1 MFKARLSLLILVLM
15 SPLTQAATDCAAV
28 TEIPSTECEV
38 LIALYN
44 STNGD
49 SWKNHNGWNETNT
62 PCSWYGV
69 TCNGGHVSEI
79 RLYNNELGGTIPT
92 ELGNLSDLTLLDL
105 STSWNSLVKLTGT
118 IPTELGSLSNL
129 TELSL
134 SSNELTGTI
143 PTELG
148 NLNNLTSLYLHSNQL
163 TGTIPTELGNLSNLT
178 FLSLSD
184 NDLTGTI
191 PTELGNL
198 SNLTSLSLLNNDL
211 TGTIPTE
218 LGNLSNLT
226 SLSLLNNE
234 LTGTIPTE
242 LGNLSNL
249 THLNLYNNE
258 LTGTI
263 PTELGNLSNL
273 THLYLSN
280 NELTGTIP
288 TELGNLSNLSFLD
301 LSWNSLIGTI
311 PTELGNLSNLTFLR
325 LSSNELTGTIPTEL
339 GNLSNLTF
347 LRLSSNDLTG
357 TIPTELGNLS
367 NLTRLFLYSNQLCG
381 EIPPELKNLTKIPL
395 PDDCSYNS
403 CIDIDNNHLTAS
415 DSELIEWLDT
425 YNPGWQTTQT
435 PCPQLQFTSATY
447 NVNEN
452 EGQAT
457 ITVTRTG
464 SSDGAVSIDYA
475 TSDDTAKAGS
485 DYTDTSGTL
494 DWNDGDDADKTFS
507 VDITDDTQQEN
518 DETFIV
524 SLGNPTGSAQLGTP
538 DTAQVTIN
546 ANDTCT
552 PDTYETDDT
561 STQARTITSGTTQN
575 HNICPIGDKDW
586 VKFTLS
592 NPSAIQLETA
602 GSTGDTR
609 MWLYNSSLSEIEYDD
624 DDGTDRFSMIDRI
637 CGTNELPAG
646 TYYVKVDEYGDN
658 NTIDNYT
665 LSFEATACQFGTV
678 QFSED
683 TYNTNEADGTIN
695 ITVTR
700 VDGSEGNISVDCN
713 SSDGTA
719 KAGKDYNA
727 IFETLNWSDGNADD
741 KICSVTIINDTTFE
755 DNEIFNLTLENATGG
770 AAVGDPATV
779 TIIDDDKKPGT
790 LQLSSATYN
799 VNENGSSITIT
810 LTRIGGSDGTVSIDY
825 STSDD
830 TATAG
835 NDYTAKS
842 ETINW
847 NDGETSNK
855 TFTINITDDNISE
868 GNETFNLTLSN
879 ATGGATIGN
888 PDTAE
893 ITIIDNEEPCV
904 PDTYETD
911 DTSSQARTITS
922 GTTQNHNICPI
933 GDEDWVKFT
942 LNNPS
947 AINLE
952 TAGSTGDTRMWLYNN
967 SLQEIEYDDDDG
979 TGAFSKIDRNCGT
992 DELPAGTYYVKVD
1005 EFNDDNTID
1014 NYTLSF
1020 DATACQ
1026 FGTVQFSKDTYN
1038 INEADGTA
1046 DITVTRVD
1054 GSEGNI
1060 SVDCNSSDGTAKA
1073 GKDYNAIFET
1083 LNWSD
1088 GNADDK
1094 ICSVTIINDTTFEDN
1109 EIFNLTL
1116 ENATGGATVGEP
1128 ATVTIIDDDELQ
1140 PGTVQFSSDTYS
1152 VDENNGTVTLK
1163 VSRINGNDGI
1173 IFLAYTSTDGSATAG
1188 EDYSAVFNTL
1198 TWTDGDASDKT
1209 FIVPILDDTIFEE
1222 NETFNLTLTNATGGA
1237 TIGEPSEAVVT
1248 INDNDTPQ
1256 ENHGTL
1262 QFSEATYN
1270 IDENGGS
1277 ITIKVNRIDGSDG
1290 ATSIDYATSDDTA
1303 TASNDYTAKID
1314 TLNWENGDSTDKT
1327 ITIDITDDSTPE
1339 NEETFIVSLANPTG
1353 GAQLGKPDTAK
1364 VTITDNDQTEK
1375 HGTLQFSKDQFTVK
1389 ENVHTA
1395 EVIITVKRIEGSDGA
1410 VLVEYAA
1417 SDDTA
1422 KAGSDYT
1429 YTKGGLRWE
1438 DGDDDDKTFTVP
1450 IINDDEPE
1458 NDETFIVSLANPIG
1472 GAQIGSPDTA
1482 TVTIKDDDKPFNCK
1496 KVSGIP
1502 KKECE
1507 ALIAFYDSTDGENWT
1522 YNTGWKATNS
1532 PCSWDGITCRNQHVT
1547 GLSLKNNNL
1556 SGTVSKEFFKLK
1568 KLESLVLSDN
1578 DLNDTSLN
1586 NFKKLKNLET
1596 LSIDKCKLS
1605 GKIPNSLMKLKKLEE
1620 LDLND
1625 NCLKTK
1631 VSKKLKKWL
1640 DELNPGWNETQTDCQ

>member
-15 SPLTQAATDCAAV
+15 SPLTQAATDCAVV

-79 RLYNNELGGTIPT
+79 RLYNNELGGTIPP
-92 ELGNLSDLTLLDL
+92 ELGNLSDLTHLDL
-105 STSWNSLVKLTGT
+105 STSWNSPAKLTGT
-118 IPTELGSLSNL
+118 IPTELGNLSDLTSLSLSGNELTGTIPTELGNLSNL
-129 TELSL
+129 TRLYL

-148 NLNNLTSLYLHSNQL
+148 NLSNLSFLSLGGNEL

-178 FLSLSD
+178 KLYL
-184 NDLTGTI
+184 NYNQLTGTI

-198 SNLTSLSLLNNDL
+198 SNLTSLSLDSNEL
-211 TGTIPTE
+211 TGSIPTE

-226 SLSLLNNE
+226 SLSLD
-234 LTGTIPTE
+234 
-242 LGNLSNL
+242 S
-249 THLNLYNNE
+249 NE

-339 GNLSNLTF
+339 GNLSNLSSLWLDNNDLTGTIPTELGNLSNLTF

-367 NLTRLFLYSNQLCG
+367 NLSSLWLDNNELTGTIPTELGNLSNLSSLSLSGNELTGTIPTELGNLSNLTILYLSSNDLTGTIPTELGNLSNLSYLRLSSNELTGTIPTELGNLSNLTRLFLYNNQLCG
-381 EIPPELKNLTKIPL
+381 EIPTELKNLTKIPL
-395 PDDCSYNS
+395 PDDCFYNS

-575 HNICPIGDKDW
+575 HNICPIGDK
-586 VKFTLS
+586 
-592 NPSAIQLETA
+592 
-602 GSTGDTR
+602 
-609 MWLYNSSLSEIEYDD
+609 
-624 DDGTDRFSMIDRI
+624 
-637 CGTNELPAG
+637 
-646 TYYVKVDEYGDN
+646 
-658 NTIDNYT
+658 
-665 LSFEATACQFGTV
+665 
-678 QFSED
+678 
-683 TYNTNEADGTIN
+683 
-695 ITVTR
+695 
-700 VDGSEGNISVDCN
+700 
-713 SSDGTA
+713 
-719 KAGKDYNA
+719 
-727 IFETLNWSDGNADD
+727 
-741 KICSVTIINDTTFE
+741 
-755 DNEIFNLTLENATGG
+755 
-770 AAVGDPATV
+770 
-779 TIIDDDKKPGT
+779 
-790 LQLSSATYN
+790 
-799 VNENGSSITIT
+799 
-810 LTRIGGSDGTVSIDY
+810 
-825 STSDD
+825 
-830 TATAG
+830 
-835 NDYTAKS
+835 
-842 ETINW
+842 
-847 NDGETSNK
+847 
-855 TFTINITDDNISE
+855 
-868 GNETFNLTLSN
+868 
-879 ATGGATIGN
+879 
-888 PDTAE
+888 
-893 ITIIDNEEPCV
+893 
-904 PDTYETD
+904 
-911 DTSSQARTITS
+911 
-922 GTTQNHNICPI
+922 
-933 GDEDWVKFT
+933 DWVKFT

-1395 EVIITVKRIEGSDGA
+1395 EAIITVKRIEGSDGA
-1410 VLVEYAA
+1410 VLVEYTA
-1417 SDDTA
+1417 SDDSA

-1458 NDETFIVSLANPIG
+1458 NKETFIVSLANPIG

-1482 TVTIKDDDKPFNCK
+1482 TVTIKDDDKSFNCK
-1496 KVSGIP
+1496 KVSGIS
-1502 KKECE
+1502 KNECK
-1507 ALIAFYDSTDGENWT
+1507 ALIALYDSTDGENWT
-1522 YNTGWKATNS
+1522 YNTGWKATKS
-1532 PCSWDGITCRNQHVT
+1532 PCSWDGVTCRNQHVT
-1547 GLSLKNNNL
+1547 GLSLRDNNL
-1556 SGTVSKEFFKLK
+1556 SGSIPKDFFKLK

-1578 DLNDTSLN
+1578 NLDGASLD
-1586 NFKKLKNLET
+1586 NFKKLKNLEI
-1596 LSIDKCKLS
+1596 LLIDNCRLS

-1631 VSKKLKKWL
+1631 VSNKLKKWL
-1640 DELNPGWNETQTDCQ
+1640 DELNLGWDETQTDCQ